1 MSHTQDARL
10 ARGRKAKECR
20 KREAAPTKADTR
32 VLQTRLPR
40 RWRPCRGGHQ
50 RKRAGLEAPSVANH
64 KCTRALGVGGSV
76 GGRRRRSDAV
86 AHCSTHKVYTG
97 LQLNSFTGSRE
108 GPTRSCGTEGVS
120 GLRDSLLHERVYC
133 IRVNDV
139 RPKGFPRPGACL
151 SGVDGCDWV
160 ETTCGDM

>member
-10 ARGRKAKECR
+10 ARGRKAR
-20 KREAAPTKADTR
+20 SAGSA
-32 VLQTRLPR
+32 R
-40 RWRPCRGGHQ
+40 RPPLRRTQESSRRGCPGDGGHAGVAIRGSGRGWKLLVSQ
-50 RKRAGLEAPSVANH
+50 ITNAPERWAWAGL
-64 KCTRALGVGGSV
+64 L
-76 GGRRRRSDAV
+76 GRRRRSDAD

-97 LQLNSFTGSRE
+97 LQLNSFTGSKE
-108 GPTRSCGTEGVS
+108 GRTRSCGTEGVS

-151 SGVDGCDWV
+151 SGVDACDWV